1 MSTTDW
7 IIVAGAISAGFVVGM
22 IVSRLI
28 VVMLGAPTRP
38 EPLQQA
44 AGPLS
49 SLGLWTC
56 VIIGLLVALGIMA
69 PDALSEMPKD
79 LIAFLPK
86 LLSAAI
92 VVIAANVLSAFATAA
107 LAKALGRA
115 SSTVQRQAVSITRAS
130 IMALAVL
137 IAVPQL
143 GIDTTVIN
151 LGVAAVF
158 FGLAASFT
166 LLVGLG
172 GRNVASQVASTRAVK
187 RMVQT
192 GDEVA
197 LPGGDRAS
205 VDGTV
210 IALHPTAVEVETSSG
225 RKMLVPSSRFLAET
239 VTIKRSET
247 PVEVSGEED

>member
-1 MSTTDW
+1 MTTVDW
-7 IIVAGAISAGFVVGM
+7 IIVAAAIASGFLVGM
-22 IVSRLI
+22 IVARII
-28 VVMLGAPTRP
+28 VTMLGAPTRP

-56 VIIGLLVALGIMA
+56 VIIGLLVALGVLA
-69 PDALSEMPKD
+69 PDALEEMPKD

-92 VVIAANVLSAFATAA
+92 LVIGANVLSAFATSAI
-107 LAKALGRA
+107 AKALARA
-115 SSTVQRQAVSITRAS
+115 SSTVQRQAVMITRS
-130 IMALAVL
+130 TILALAIL

-158 FGLAASFT
+158 FALAASFT

-172 GRNVASQVASTRAVK
+172 GREVSSQVASTRAVK
-187 RMVQT
+187 RMVAA
-192 GDEVA
+192 GDVVA
-197 LPGGDRAS
+197 LSDVS
-205 VDGTV
+205 GTV
-210 IALHPTAVEVETSSG
+210 IGLHPTAVEIETDSTEIV
-225 RKMLVPSSRFLAET
+225 LVPSSRFLAET
-239 VTIKRSET
+239 VTIKRNKAT
-247 PVEVSGEED
+247 PESAS